1 VTRTRTVLALVL
13 VCSACRLER
22 APSGRPGG
30 GYALEPDSAASAE
43 VYAAIRGYYA
53 ALTSRD
59 WRLLGGH
66 FWPRATIATMRV
78 TPDDT
83 VPRAQILTI
92 EEFVAG
98 AGQAQAEVTVD
109 EALRANIVTYGALAD
124 AWVTAHTRVGAA
136 ARMAADRYGIDAFH
150 LMKRGG
156 QWRIVSLAFQS
167 EVPGDPIAPGPAR
180 R

>member
-1 VTRTRTVLALVL
+1 VPRTLVALALVL
-13 VCSACRLER
+13 AVAACRLER

-43 VYAAIRGYYA
+43 VYAVVRGYYA

-59 WRLLGGH
+59 WRLLGSR
-66 FWPRATIATMRV
+66 FWPRATITTVRV

-83 VPRAQILTI
+83 VPRVRTLTI
-92 EEFVAG
+92 EDFVAG
-98 AGQAQAEVTVD
+98 AGKAEATVFAD

-124 AWVTAHTRVGAA
+124 AWVTYHSRVGATA
-136 ARMAADRYGIDAFH
+136 QTAVNRYGIDAFH
-150 LMKRGG
+150 LMKLGG
-156 QWRIVSLAFQS
+156 QWRIVSLAFQD
-167 EVPGDPIAPGPAR
+167 EVPGAPIAPSPAR

>member
-1 VTRTRTVLALVL
+1 MTRVLTVLALAL
-13 VCSACRLER
+13 ALSACRLER

-30 GYALEPDSAASAE
+30 YVPEPDSAASAE

-59 WRLLGGH
+59 WRLLGAS
-66 FWPRATIATMRV
+66 FWPRATITTVRA

-83 VPRAQILTI
+83 VPRVRTLTI

-98 AGQAQAEVTVD
+98 AGKAEAGVFAD

-124 AWVTAHTRVGAA
+124 AWVTYHARVGATAQTA
-136 ARMAADRYGIDAFH
+136 ANRYGIDAFH
-150 LMKRGG
+150 LMKLGG
-156 QWRIVSLAFQS
+156 QWRIAGLAFQN

>member
-1 VTRTRTVLALVL
+1 VIRSLTVLTLALAV
-13 VCSACRLER
+13 VSCRLER

-30 GYALEPDSAASAE
+30 GYVPESDSVASAE

-59 WRLLGGH
+59 WRLLGGR
-66 FWPRATIATMRV
+66 FWPRATITTARSSPGDSAPSVQT
-78 TPDDT
+78 
-83 VPRAQILTI
+83 LTI

-98 AGQAQAEVTVD
+98 AGQLRAEVLGD

-124 AWVTAHTRVGAA
+124 AWVTHHARVGATSQA
-136 ARMAADRYGIDAFH
+136 AVSRYGIDAFH
-150 LMKRGG
+150 LIKLGG
-156 QWRIVSLAFQS
+156 EWRIASLASQP
-167 EVPGDPIAPGPAR
+167 EVPGEPIAPGPAR